1 MKLFFASH
9 NENKIREISAM
20 LPANMMLKSLK
31 DLSLTEEIV
40 ENGLTLEENALLKAR
55 FLHAHIH
62 HASFADDSGLEVEVL
77 NGRPGVYSARYA
89 GPEKNDA
96 ANSRKLLRE
105 LEGKNNRSAVFK
117 TVIAFVDGQQEFLFS
132 GEVRGNIALTPR
144 GTNGFGYD
152 PIFVPEGWSES
163 FAEVEKEIKNLHNKS
178 KKYAKLKHTHRR
190 TGALAQISL
199 LEDIL
204 SNSKEKIYKYS
215 MITFVIINFVT
226 LYFLYDYLTE
236 KTGMFQGLGLFFDFV
251 RLIIFSVGLG
261 IFLLICR
268 FYFYIRKKTN
278 RRISI
283 YPRCFY

>member
-20 LPANMMLKSLK
+20 LPASMMLKSLK

-163 FAEVEKEIKNLHNKS
+163 FAEVEKEIKNS
-178 KKYAKLKHTHRR
+178 ISHR
-190 TGALAQISL
+190 AQAFDKFIRFL
-199 LEDIL
+199 
-204 SNSKEKIYKYS
+204 KEKS
-215 MITFVIINFVT
+215 
-226 LYFLYDYLTE
+226 
-236 KTGMFQGLGLFFDFV
+236 G
-251 RLIIFSVGLG
+251 
-261 IFLLICR
+261 
-268 FYFYIRKKTN
+268 N
-278 RRISI
+278 RAAL
-283 YPRCFY
+283 

>member
-1 MKLFFASH
+1 
-9 NENKIREISAM
+9 M

-163 FAEVEKEIKNLHNKS
+163 FAEVEKEIKNS
-178 KKYAKLKHTHRR
+178 ISHR
-190 TGALAQISL
+190 AQAFDKFIRFL
-199 LEDIL
+199 
-204 SNSKEKIYKYS
+204 KEKS
-215 MITFVIINFVT
+215 
-226 LYFLYDYLTE
+226 
-236 KTGMFQGLGLFFDFV
+236 G
-251 RLIIFSVGLG
+251 
-261 IFLLICR
+261 
-268 FYFYIRKKTN
+268 N
-278 RRISI
+278 RAAL
-283 YPRCFY
+283 

>member
-1 MKLFFASH
+1 MKLFFASQ

-132 GEVRGNIALTPR
+132 GEVRGNIAHTPR
-144 GTNGFGYD
+144 GTKGFGYY

-163 FAEVEKEIKNLHNKS
+163 FAEVEKEIKNS
-178 KKYAKLKHTHRR
+178 ISHR
-190 TGALAQISL
+190 AQAFDKFIRFL
-199 LEDIL
+199 
-204 SNSKEKIYKYS
+204 KEKS
-215 MITFVIINFVT
+215 
-226 LYFLYDYLTE
+226 
-236 KTGMFQGLGLFFDFV
+236 G
-251 RLIIFSVGLG
+251 
-261 IFLLICR
+261 
-268 FYFYIRKKTN
+268 N
-278 RRISI
+278 RAAL
-283 YPRCFY
+283 

>member
-152 PIFVPEGWSES
+152 PHFFLPDLNLTAAQLAPEQ
-163 FAEVEKEIKNLHNKS
+163 KNRISHRGQAL
-178 KKYAKLKHTHRR
+178 AKLLHKLERL
-190 TGALAQISL
+190 AL
-199 LEDIL
+199 
-204 SNSKEKIYKYS
+204 
-215 MITFVIINFVT
+215 
-226 LYFLYDYLTE
+226 
-236 KTGMFQGLGLFFDFV
+236 
-251 RLIIFSVGLG
+251 
-261 IFLLICR
+261 
-268 FYFYIRKKTN
+268 
-278 RRISI
+278 
-283 YPRCFY
+283 

>member
-40 ENGLTLEENALLKAR
+40 ESGLTLEENALLKAR

-132 GEVRGNIALTPR
+132 GEVRGNIAHTPR
-144 GTNGFGYD
+144 GTKGFGYD

-163 FAEVEKEIKNLHNKS
+163 FAEVEKEIKNS
-178 KKYAKLKHTHRR
+178 ISHR
-190 TGALAQISL
+190 AQAFDKFIRFL
-199 LEDIL
+199 
-204 SNSKEKIYKYS
+204 KEKS
-215 MITFVIINFVT
+215 A
-226 LYFLYDYLTE
+226 
-236 KTGMFQGLGLFFDFV
+236 
-251 RLIIFSVGLG
+251 
-261 IFLLICR
+261 
-268 FYFYIRKKTN
+268 N
-278 RRISI
+278 RAAL
-283 YPRCFY
+283 

>member
-132 GEVRGNIALTPR
+132 GEVRGNITLTPR

-163 FAEVEKEIKNLHNKS
+163 FAEVEKEIKNS
-178 KKYAKLKHTHRR
+178 ISHR
-190 TGALAQISL
+190 AQAFDKFIQFL
-199 LEDIL
+199 
-204 SNSKEKIYKYS
+204 KEKS
-215 MITFVIINFVT
+215 A
-226 LYFLYDYLTE
+226 
-236 KTGMFQGLGLFFDFV
+236 
-251 RLIIFSVGLG
+251 
-261 IFLLICR
+261 
-268 FYFYIRKKTN
+268 N
-278 RRISI
+278 RAA
-283 YPRCFY
+283 F